1 MAFWQRGIQ
10 EQQAKRQIKPQ
21 IWMEG
26 RKNKARGPSQG
37 CPRAVMAGAGAP
49 GDELLG
55 LQQLAAHLN
64 VIWGGP
70 MWQGHHPGAR
80 WLTGARPKWLLG
92 PYRTCPLLVSPRGLH
107 QLCVSLPSA
116 ARSAPCHKLS
126 SQTLN
131 PLSGWE
137 RGADHLG
144 GISGYIE
151 RGK

>member
-1 MAFWQRGIQ
+1 MAHWGTSQMAAWPPQGLVPFWIPPG
-10 EQQAKRQIKPQ
+10 
-21 IWMEG
+21 
-26 RKNKARGPSQG
+26 G
-37 CPRAVMAGAGAP
+37 CTSFAFR
-49 GDELLG
+49 
-55 LQQLAAHLN
+55 
-64 VIWGGP
+64 
-70 MWQGHHPGAR
+70 
-80 WLTGARPKWLLG
+80 
-92 PYRTCPLLVSPRGLH
+92 S
-107 QLCVSLPSA
+107 